1 MPFYCQYI
9 FSLEESSLQT
19 NSIITLPR
27 TTLKPTSPILT
38 VSELPAKQFQ
48 LGMLIF
54 TLNLNISIMAQ
65 ILFYSH
71 NMTLIMTL
79 STAFPIPLGL
89 QSPEE
94 KPPSLPSQLIL
105 FDNII
110 VADYVPGTRVRKMKI
125 CGFCSQESVLMPV
138 SLSGVSFDH
147 FSLRK
152 LLFTLQCPLKCYLFC
167 DIFLTS
173 SSEVSVWHLLPC
185 IMITCC
191 GRG

>member
-1 MPFYCQYI
+1 MPFYSQYI

-19 NSIITLPR
+19 TSIITLPR
-27 TTLKPTSPILT
+27 TTLKLTSPILT

-48 LGMLIF
+48 LGKLIF

-65 ILFYSH
+65 ILSHSH

-79 STAFPIPLGL
+79 STAYPIPLGL
-89 QSPEE
+89 QSPEG

-105 FDNII
+105 FDII
-110 VADYVPGTRVRKMKI
+110 VVYYVPGTRIRKMKI

-147 FSLRK
+147 F
-152 LLFTLQCPLKCYLFC
+152 
-167 DIFLTS
+167 
-173 SSEVSVWHLLPC
+173 
-185 IMITCC
+185 
-191 GRG
+191 